1 MFSQAHNGRFKI
13 QKSCYKYKTSN
24 LSMLLLHLLYLFNS
38 LFSRTTWASQ
48 YEKGKTSENLNVA
61 KMMAFWDDRHQLDH
75 MQTTCTSL
83 QTDNHTNTS
92 SLNFYR
98 SDALP
103 DAQPC
108 QSTEGIHT
116 HTHTHTHTRLM
127 ALIPGLP
134 G

>member
-24 LSMLLLHLLYLFNS
+24 LSILLLHLLYLFNS

-48 YEKGKTSENLNVA
+48 YQKGKTSENLNVA

-83 QTDNHTNTS
+83 QTDNPASTTQFFTGRMPF
-92 SLNFYR
+92 L
-98 SDALP
+98 LP
-103 DAQPC
+103 NQ
-108 QSTEGIHT
+108 QRKSTEGIAHW
-116 HTHTHTHTRLM
+116 RQ
-127 ALIPGLP
+127 
-134 G
+134 